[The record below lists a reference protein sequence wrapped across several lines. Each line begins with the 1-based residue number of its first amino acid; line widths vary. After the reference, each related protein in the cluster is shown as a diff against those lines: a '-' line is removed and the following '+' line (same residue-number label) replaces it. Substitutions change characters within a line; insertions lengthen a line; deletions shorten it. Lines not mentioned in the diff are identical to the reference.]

1 MKIAFAVQRYGKEVM
16 GGSELHCRQIA
27 ERLAVAGFECTIY
40 TTAAKDYIT
49 WKNVFPPG
57 TTVLEGVNVKRFP
70 VEKERDIESFNR
82 FSDWIFSHDHSHE
95 EEIEWLEKQGPYS
108 PALIEA
114 LEKEAS
120 SHDIFVFF
128 TYLYYN
134 TYWGLKKIRGKK
146 ALVPTAHDEPP
157 LNLDIMKEIFSFPQ
171 AFLFNTESEKEMLAR
186 LFSFED
192 KYQDI
197 VGVGIEVPEDLEAS
211 AFCSKYGI
219 SPPFILYAGRV
230 EPGKGCQELIDY
242 FLAYNRKNA
251 ALSLVLIGNLLMD
264 LPSHPQIKYLGFISE
279 EEKNSA
285 MASALTTVHPSCFE
299 SLCMAALESMA
310 VQTPI
315 LVQERADPIKQHC
328 LKGRS
333 GLFYSNS
340 EEFEESLSLL
350 LRDSKLRK
358 TMGKNGLQYV
368 QNHYSW
374 PIIIE
379 KYRNLFDFFLGF
391 ND

>member
-285 MASALTTVHPSCFE
+285 MASALATVHPSCFE